1 MSVRPV
7 RDGDVGP
14 LAVALARAFQD
25 DPVTCWVY
33 ASERKRPHWS
43 TRFFAW
49 QLRRLMVQDVS
60 WTTEDGAGG
69 AALWALPG
77 RWREDAGD
85 TIKLLRLTLLGV
97 LPRLPRVLRGL
108 GQVELR
114 HPSERHMYLAVLG
127 VDPDRQGQ
135 GVGSQ
140 LIRPGLDL
148 CDRGA
153 CRPTWRPARRPTSPS
168 TAATA
173 SRCSTGS
180 TSRRA
185 RRSGSSGASPPDG
198 RVAVR
203 HPVRG
208 GSGCVGIESGA
219 PGDPRRRVAETARP
233 AP

>member
-7 RDGDVGP
+7 RDGDVDP
-14 LAVALARAFQD
+14 LAVVLARAFQD

-33 ASERKRPHWS
+33 ANERKRPHWS

-60 WTTEDGAGG
+60 WTTADGAGG

-85 TIKLLRLTLLGV
+85 TIKLLRLTLAGV

-148 CDRGA
+148 CDRERLPAYLETGKEA
-153 CRPTWRPARRPTSPS
+153 NLAFYGRHGFQVLDRLDLPKGPPVWFLWREPA
-168 TAATA
+168 
-173 SRCSTGS
+173 
-180 TSRRA
+180 
-185 RRSGSSGASPPDG
+185 
-198 RVAVR
+198 
-203 HPVRG
+203 
-208 GSGCVGIESGA
+208 
-219 PGDPRRRVAETARP
+219 
-233 AP
+233 